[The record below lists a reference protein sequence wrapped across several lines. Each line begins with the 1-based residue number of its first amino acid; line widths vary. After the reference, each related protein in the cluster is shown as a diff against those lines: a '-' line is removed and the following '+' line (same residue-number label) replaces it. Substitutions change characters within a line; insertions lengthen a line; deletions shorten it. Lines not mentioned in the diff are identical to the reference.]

1 MIEFPFRAVVNNPN
15 DNMAKRI
22 IWVSLSNIV
31 SAFADKTIGTK
42 IKSRYQEKFL
52 IALAHTINEH
62 DFSKDTIPGQAVL
75 DMKGISN
82 YIHPGVGRSTNDPKD
97 YVLRSYR
104 GNVSAY
110 LKRSKAVSPPVCN
123 MRCVIY
129 TTSAYMQDPD
139 INETPGEGD
148 RIIKEDPSH
157 VLVAI
162 LSDIQGYQ
170 AVLSPHR
177 FVCNLGGGNNL
188 HLQMTADQIREQAKE
203 IAENVD
209 GWSVISD

>member
-1 MIEFPFRAVVNNPN
+1 MIEFPYRVVVPN
-15 DNMAKRI
+15 LNDSMAKKF
-22 IWVSLSNIV
+22 IWISLSNIV
-31 SAFADKTIGTK
+31 SAFEKKTVGTK
-42 IKSRYQEKFL
+42 IKTRYQDKFL
-52 IALAHTINEH
+52 IALAHEINEH

-75 DMKGISN
+75 DMKGCN
-82 YIHPGVGRSTNDPKD
+82 DYVYPGVGKSTNDPKD

-104 GNVSAY
+104 GNVSQY
-110 LKRSKAVSPPVCN
+110 LKRSKAISPPVCTV
-123 MRCVIY
+123 RCVIY
-129 TTSAYMQDPD
+129 TTLAYMQDPD

-162 LSDIQGYQ
+162 LSDVQGYQ
-170 AVLSPHR
+170 SVLSPYR
-177 FVCNLGGGNNL
+177 FVKNLAGGNAL
-188 HLQMTADQIREQAKE
+188 HQKMNADEIRAQSKE